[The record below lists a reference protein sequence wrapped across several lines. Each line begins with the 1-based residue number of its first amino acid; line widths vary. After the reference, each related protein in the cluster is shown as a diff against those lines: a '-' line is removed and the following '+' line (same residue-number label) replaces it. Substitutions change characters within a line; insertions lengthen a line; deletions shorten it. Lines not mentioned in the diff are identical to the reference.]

1 MDNESKNGHKH
12 GTCGGV
18 SLVKVVVLDRYKLY
32 FLIKNITGTISATRE
47 DNG

>member
-32 FLIKNITGTISATRE
+32 FLIKSNNTGPILCYSR
-47 DNG
+47 

>member
-1 MDNESKNGHKH
+1 MDNETKNGHKH

-32 FLIKNITGTISATRE
+32 FLIKSNNTSALLCYSR
-47 DNG
+47 